1 MSTRPFVPRA
11 DGQGKIGI
19 SGKAWGEGNF
29 KTINA
34 DSASLTDITGTS
46 AALTG
51 KLKSA
56 SAEISGD
63 MKSGSATIA
72 NALTAGSITTSGE
85 AKAKK
90 ATIAESIS
98 AKTISVNGD
107 ISGGTATIK
116 NGLTAASASFTGQT
130 STGSLIVTGNTKVIT
145 KSAGDNSTSIASTAY
160 ADAAAKT
167 AAAAAAALNNIVW
180 KNAAAHNANPRMKDI
195 TDFWK
200 SGEMS
205 KAIAAGTFD
214 NIFPWDYIIVPS
226 LTIDGTTYT
235 NTKFFVGDCNYH
247 FNRGSTNYNVNHV
260 LMFPEHA
267 LGTARM
273 NASDTTANGYQGS
286 EMWTTTIP
294 KYVTSFVAAFGSG
307 HVLEHSELLTN
318 AMNASAAS
326 AAGAGWSGSAYWDWS
341 KTPSPWQ
348 NVKVNIFNQAMMYGH
363 APFASSAQDT
373 GECNKQ
379 IAAFRFG
386 QNFDR
391 DNNCWLRDVASGDGF
406 ANADSG
412 GSASSGSA
420 SDVWGVRPY
429 FLFY

>member
-63 MKSGSATIA
+63 MKSG
-72 NALTAGSITTSGE
+72 
-85 AKAKK
+85 
-90 ATIAESIS
+90 
-98 AKTISVNGD
+98 GD

-167 AAAAAAALNNIVW
+167 AAAAAAMLNNIVW

-205 KAIAAGTFD
+205 KAIAEGTFD

-267 LGTARM
+267 LGSARM
-273 NASDTTANGYQGS
+273 NASNTTANGYLGS

-294 KYVTSFVAAFGSG
+294 KYVTGIVNAFGSG

-326 AAGAGWSGSAYWDWS
+326 AAGAGWGGSAYWDWS

-386 QNFDR
+386 KNFDR
-391 DNNCWLRDVASGDGF
+391 DNNCWLRDVANGANF
-406 ANADSG
+406 ADAASG
-412 GSASSGSA
+412 GSASYGYA
-420 SDVWGVRPY
+420 SSVWGVRPY